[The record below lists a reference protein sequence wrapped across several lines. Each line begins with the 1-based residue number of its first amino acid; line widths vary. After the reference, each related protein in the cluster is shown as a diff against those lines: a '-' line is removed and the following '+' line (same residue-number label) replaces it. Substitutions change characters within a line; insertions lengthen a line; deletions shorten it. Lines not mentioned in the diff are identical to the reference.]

1 MTVAQGGIAV
11 VCSCPHCDKACSNDI
26 RPYVCTCGAVFGK
39 RGWLTTVTVR
49 PTSGNLVLDREARK
63 AMEGRRAWSKLHRIE
78 LGTPEAFEKWKR
90 YMPAGCECRKKV
102 AAILSRLPPRYGSP
116 EEWFEW
122 TVEFHNEVN
131 TALEKP
137 VVSMERAYVLW
148 RNRRPSTS
156 KTRCIVSVAV
166 GLEMMQIAKETWPLM
181 QAYAD
186 RCGADFIGLDNDTED
201 WWGLEKFRTGH
212 FASQYDETLFLDADC
227 VVREQS
233 PSIFDENP
241 ESIGVCDESSKFS
254 HRHREWMTKERKSVE
269 SRSKVKI
276 EDTER
281 SVNSGVVLCRRSAS
295 GIWLRPKVD
304 IGTMH
309 CAEQVWVG
317 KQIDDL
323 VALGASLK
331 NLDYRWNWQYWYSG
345 FADGLENAYIVH
357 FSSASNRL
365 ALIKDYIRTQ
375 QVAGENTNV

>member
-1 MTVAQGGIAV
+1 
-11 VCSCPHCDKACSNDI
+11 
-26 RPYVCTCGAVFGK
+26 
-39 RGWLTTVTVR
+39 
-49 PTSGNLVLDREARK
+49 
-63 AMEGRRAWSKLHRIE
+63 
-78 LGTPEAFEKWKR
+78 
-90 YMPAGCECRKKV
+90 
-102 AAILSRLPPRYGSP
+102 
-116 EEWFEW
+116 
-122 TVEFHNEVN
+122 
-131 TALEKP
+131 
-137 VVSMERAYVLW
+137 MERAYVLW

-166 GLEMMQIAKETWPLM
+166 GLEMIEIAKETWPLM

-233 PSIFDENP
+233 PSIFDEHL
-241 ESIGVCDESSKFS
+241 ESIGICDESSKFNR
-254 HRHREWMTKERKSVE
+254 RHREWIIKERKSVE

-276 EDTER
+276 EHTEH

-295 GIWLRPKVD
+295 DIWKRPEVD

-323 VALGASLK
+323 VAIGASLG
-331 NLDYRWNWQYWYSG
+331 NLSFRWNWQYWYSD
-345 FADGLENAYIVH
+345 FVEGLQDAYIVH

-365 ALIKDYIRTQ
+365 ALIKDYIRTHRTM
-375 QVAGENTNV
+375 VNS